1 MKSSRNALTVVK
13 LNSKDLP
20 CKTYLPS
27 RYVYW
32 SSNGYPPR
40 IERAD
45 MDGTNQLVILDLS
58 EFSYP
63 VGLTV
68 HHYAADL
75 SRLYF
80 IDRSSQEVYYIGLGS
95 SSSSGFS
102 VPFISNGVIDPIELT
117 ILGNTLYLTDAGG
130 EGKWDGGVYSAV
142 LGGPGNVSKVIDLID
157 QPLGIDSYD
166 MDSINI
172 TG

>member
-1 MKSSRNALTVVK
+1 
-13 LNSKDLP
+13 
-20 CKTYLPS
+20 
-27 RYVYW
+27 
-32 SSNGYPPR
+32 
-40 IERAD
+40 

-63 VGLTV
+63 AGLTV
-68 HHYAADL
+68 HHYAADM

-80 IDRSSQEVYYIGLGS
+80 IDYGEVYYIELGS
-95 SSSSGFS
+95 GSGSSFS
-102 VPFISNGVIDPIELT
+102 IPFISNGVIDPIELT

-157 QPLGIDSYD
+157 QPWGIDSYD
-166 MDSINI
+166 MNSINI